1 MGLRRS
7 YALDAREVER
17 AALPMCQRY
26 HLVTAKIHPLP
37 QNEGPLLAE
46 LGRSVSLAV
55 CHDGKVTDSH
65 DRPDSTQSGPS

>member
-37 QNEGPLLAE
+37 QNEGPLLADYR
-46 LGRSVSLAV
+46 LSQ
-55 CHDGKVTDSH
+55 DSATNSKQPWASGLYVA
-65 DRPDSTQSGPS
+65 DR